1 MTKEEKRYNLKLPK
15 EMYEKLR
22 TKAFEERTDMAVIV
36 RKALK
41 KHLKDNSEQQMYTN
55 GSGVLRGHF

>member
-41 KHLKDNSEQQMYTN
+41 KHLKDNSEQ
-55 GSGVLRGHF
+55 